1 MTTAPAPEPK
11 VTLLPPVRISR
22 DRMRVAVGL
31 VAALILWEL
40 SARAMEG
47 TFLLAGPMAITG
59 YLIEHAGLMSRALAV
74 TLWTATLGFL
84 FGNLA
89 AIGLAAVAVTVP
101 RAQGPVAALA
111 LVVFCLPLV
120 ATGPILRV
128 LYGPGIGPQVTLAA
142 LACYYTT
149 FVPLL
154 VGLRAAP
161 ATWFDMIQSYG
172 GGEWKKLVHVRAA
185 ASLPYLV
192 AGLQIAAP
200 AACLGA
206 MIGEF
211 TGAERGMGVLA
222 IRAMRGLDVDATWA
236 LATVASAIA
245 ILVYMAVGAVGRTL
259 WPDRPA
265 LILAPPK
272 AAQPGRFEGLLTI
285 VLTVALVW
293 LLWVGL
299 MEAFGLNR
307 FFAKRPGDIWTYLVT
322 SPGSGAARADLFGAL
337 GQTLV
342 YTLPGYIAGLALGA
356 ILAAAFVMWPIA
368 AGVALP
374 IAIAL
379 RSIPIVTTAPLI
391 VLALGRG
398 EVGTITIVA
407 VMIFFPTLVA
417 CIQGLRQAPG
427 QMLDVFDSYATGRWT
442 TLLLAQVP
450 AMLPALFASAR
461 MAVPAAVLAVTVAEW
476 LATGTGI
483 GNLMALSSSTSNYNM
498 LWSAIVVL
506 TLVSCLAYE
515 VVGWVERRVLAI
527 YAPEQVAR

>member
-1 MTTAPAPEPK
+1 MTAAAAFPRLPA
-11 VTLLPPVRISR
+11 VSSDRARTLGGI
-22 DRMRVAVGL
+22 
-31 VAALILWEL
+31 VAALLLWEV
-40 SARAMEG
+40 AAWAMEG
-47 TFLLAGPMAITG
+47 SFLLAGPVDVTRYILANS
-59 YLIEHAGLMSRALAV
+59 GLLWRALSV
-74 TLWTATLGFL
+74 TLWETALGYL
-84 FGNLA
+84 YGNLA
-89 AIGLAAVAVTVP
+89 AVAL
-101 RAQGPVAALA
+101 AALA
-111 LVVFCLPLV
+111 VVLPRLEWPIQSLALLVFCLPLV

-161 ATWFDMIQSYG
+161 ATWFDLVSSYG
-172 GGEWKKLVHVRAA
+172 RGSWAKLIHVRAVA
-185 ASLPYLV
+185 CMPYLI

-200 AACLGA
+200 AAFLGA

-222 IRAMRGLDVDATWA
+222 IRAMRALDVEATWA
-236 LATVASAIA
+236 LATIASAVAIA
-245 ILVYMAVGAVGRTL
+245 VYLAVGWAGRRL

-265 LILAPPK
+265 TILA
-272 AAQPGRFEGLLTI
+272 AAPSGGRSRRDSALTALATAVF
-285 VLTVALVW
+285 VLVAWQGVMD
-293 LLWVGL
+293 L
-299 MEAFGLNR
+299 MGLNP
-307 FFAKRPGDIWTYLVT
+307 FFAKRPGDVWDYMI
-322 SPGSGAARADLFGAL
+322 GGAGAAEHRAELLGAL
-337 GQTLV
+337 AETLS
-342 YTLPGYIAGLALGA
+342 YTLPGYVAGLLLGA
-356 ILAAAFVMWPIA
+356 ALACAVLMWPA
-368 AGVALP
+368 LAGTALP
-374 IAIAL
+374 VAIAI

-398 EVGTITIVA
+398 PAGTITIVA
-407 VMIFFPTLVA
+407 VMIFFPTMVA

-427 QMLDVFDSYATGRWT
+427 QVLDVFDSYATGRWR
-442 TLLLAQVP
+442 TLALARIP

-483 GNLMALSSSTSNYNM
+483 GNLMALTASTSNYNM

-506 TLVSCLAYE
+506 TLVSFVAYTA
-515 VVGWVERRVLAI
+515 VGALEHAVLRI